1 MVRVRFAPSPT
12 GYLHIGAAR
21 TCLFNWLFARH
32 HGGTFILRI
41 EDTDAARSSDEM
53 TGGILKGLEWLGL
66 DWDEGPIFQSQRVSL
81 YREKAEELVAKGFA
95 YHCYCTP
102 EEIRKRIEKT
112 PESGDFWGYDRF
124 CLDLSEKERSRFEA
138 EGRAKAVRFMVPEG
152 EIRYTDRIHGDISV
166 DSRTVEDFVLLRGDG
181 LPTYHLSVVVDDIAS
196 GITHVIR
203 GDDHI
208 SNTPKQ
214 ILLYRAF
221 DVRPPK
227 FAHLALIMGPDKKKL
242 SKRHG
247 VTSVLEFRDQGYLP
261 LAFCNFLAQMSWSP
275 GEEKVYPMEDLV
287 HKFSLDKVSK
297 GSPVFDL
304 NKLEWLNGRLISEMS
319 AGELTPLVREELLAS
334 GLWQDAFDGERK
346 PWMDKLIDLLK
357 QRSRTIRAFPK
368 AARPFLSD
376 AIAYDPEGVRK
387 HLMDDRLDEI
397 LPRLGEDF
405 AEMGEFSA
413 AAVEQAVRLRAEK
426 EGVKA
431 ALLIHALRMLVVGE
445 PVSPGI
451 FDVLELAGKEKTLE
465 RMGGLEAARCSIA
478 GKEKK
483 EGNHE

>member
-21 TCLFNWLFARH
+21 TCFFNWLFARH
-32 HGGTFILRI
+32 HDGIFILRI
-41 EDTDAARSSDEM
+41 EDTDAVRSSDEM
-53 TGGILKGLEWLGL
+53 TEGILKGLEWLGL
-66 DWDEGPIFQSQRVSL
+66 DWDEGPIFQSQRLSL
-81 YREKAEELVAKGFA
+81 YREKAEELVAKGLA
-95 YHCYCTP
+95 YYCYCTP
-102 EEIRKRIEKT
+102 EEIRERIEKT

-124 CLDLSEKERSRFEA
+124 CLDLSEEKRGCLKS
-138 EGRAKAVRFMVPEG
+138 EGRAKAVRFLVPDG

-166 DSRTVEDFVLLRGDG
+166 DSKTIEDFVLLRGDG

-196 GITHVIR
+196 EITHVIR

-208 SNTPKQ
+208 PNTPKQ

-275 GEEKVYPMEDLV
+275 GEEKVYPLDELV
-287 HKFSLDKVSK
+287 QKFSLKKLSK

-304 NKLEWLNGRLISEMS
+304 SKLEWLNGKLISEMS
-319 AGELTPLVREELLAS
+319 ARELTPLVRKELRSS
-334 GLWQDAFDGERK
+334 GLWQDAFDGEGK

-357 QRSRTIRAFPK
+357 ERSRTIRAFPK

-376 AIAYDPEGVRK
+376 DIPYDPGGVEK
-387 HLMDDRLDEI
+387 YLMDDRLDGI
-397 LPRLGEDF
+397 LPRLAQDF
-405 AEMGEFSA
+405 QALEKFSA
-413 AAVEQAVRLRAEK
+413 EAVEQAVRERAER

-451 FDVLELAGKEKTLE
+451 FDVLELAGKEKTLG
-465 RMGGLEAARCSIA
+465 RLDGLSSARHSIA
-478 GKEKK
+478 GPIKK
-483 EGNHE
+483 EGNDE